1 MMGCPHSGITA
12 TNYYDIPL
20 AVKLARRKG
29 WMGGAAPPNASLCL
43 ISHMNILD
51 VTGK

>member
-1 MMGCPHSGITA
+1 MRCPHSGITT

-20 AVKLARRKG
+20 AVKLAGREG
-29 WMGGAAPPNASLCL
+29 WMGGTTPPEACFCL
-43 ISHMNILD
+43 ISHGNILD